1 MTGYKENQ
9 LIHIDPIEAFQDN
22 YIWLIHNDQNSIIV
36 DPGDA
41 GPVISALERK
51 NLNLVA
57 ILITHHHA
65 DHIGGV
71 MELQEKYP
79 HIKIFA
85 PQKDKYDFVNISL
98 KNGDEI
104 NIPELQINYKI
115 IEIPGHTRGHIAY
128 YDKKNLFCGDTLFA
142 CGCGKIFDG
151 THEQM
156 YNSLKKISAL
166 PKDTK
171 IYCAHEYTKK
181 NITFA
186 LSLDSDDTNLKLRKA
201 LVSNMKNTIP
211 SSLEEELK
219 TNPFLKCTSLEAF
232 KRLRDL
238 KDQY

>member
-41 GPVISALERK
+41 EPVINALERK

-71 MELQEKYP
+71 MALQEKYP

-85 PQKDKYDFVNISL
+85 PQKDKYEFVNISL

-186 LSLDSDDTNLKLRKA
+186 LSLDPDDINLKLRKES
-201 LVSNMKNTIP
+201 LSNVTNTIP

>member
-22 YIWLIHNDQNSIIV
+22 YIWLIHNDQNSVIV

-65 DHIGGV
+65 DHIDGV
-71 MELQEKYP
+71 IALQEKYP

>member
-65 DHIGGV
+65 DHIDGV
-71 MELQEKYP
+71 IALQEKYP

>member
-22 YIWLIHNDQNSIIV
+22 YIWLIHNDQNSVIV

-71 MELQEKYP
+71 IALQEKYP

-156 YNSLKKISAL
+156 YNSLKKISTL

-186 LSLDSDDTNLKLRKA
+186 LSLDPDDINLKLRKA
-201 LVSNMKNTIP
+201 LVSNIKNTIP

>member
-186 LSLDSDDTNLKLRKA
+186 LSLDPDDTNLKLRKA
-201 LVSNMKNTIP
+201 LVSNIKNTIP

>member
-41 GPVISALERK
+41 KPVVSALERK
-51 NLNLVA
+51 KLNLVA

-71 MELQEKYP
+71 IALQEKYP

-115 IEIPGHTRGHIAY
+115 IEIPVHTQGHIAY
-128 YDKKNLFCGDTLFA
+128 YDMKNLFCGDTLFA
-142 CGCGKIFDG
+142 CGCGRIFDG

-166 PKDTK
+166 PKSTK

-181 NITFA
+181 NIAFA
-186 LSLDSDDTNLKLRKA
+186 LSLNPNDVNLKSREKL
-201 LVSNMKNTIP
+201 LSNVKNTIP

-219 TNPFLKCTSLEAF
+219 TNPFLKCTSFEAF
-232 KRLRDL
+232 KKLRDL

>member
-41 GPVISALERK
+41 KPVVSALERK
-51 NLNLVA
+51 KLNLVA

-71 MELQEKYP
+71 IALQEKYP

-115 IEIPGHTRGHIAY
+115 IEIPGHTQGHIAY
-128 YDKKNLFCGDTLFA
+128 YDMKNLFCGDTLFA
-142 CGCGKIFDG
+142 CGCGRIFDG

-166 PKDTK
+166 PKSTK

-181 NITFA
+181 NIAFA
-186 LSLDSDDTNLKLRKA
+186 LSLNPNDLNLKLRKEF
-201 LVSNMKNTIP
+201 LSNVRNTIP

-219 TNPFLKCTSLEAF
+219 TNPFLRCTSFEAF
-232 KRLRDL
+232 KKLRDL

>member
-22 YIWLIHNDQNSIIV
+22 YIWLIHKDQNSVIV

-71 MELQEKYP
+71 IALQEKYP

-181 NITFA
+181 NISFA
-186 LSLDSDDTNLKLRKA
+186 LSLDPDDTNLKLRKA
-201 LVSNMKNTIP
+201 LVSNIKNTIP

>member
-41 GPVISALERK
+41 KPVISALERK
-51 NLNLVA
+51 KLNLVA

-71 MELQEKYP
+71 IALQEKYP

-115 IEIPGHTRGHIAY
+115 IEIPGHTQGHIAY
-128 YDKKNLFCGDTLFA
+128 YDMKNLFCGDTLFA
-142 CGCGKIFDG
+142 CGCGRIFDG

-181 NITFA
+181 NISFA
-186 LSLDSDDTNLKLRKA
+186 LSLDPDDTNLKLRKA
-201 LVSNMKNTIP
+201 LVSNIKNTIP

>member
-9 LIHIDPIEAFQDN
+9 LIHIHAIEAFQDN

-41 GPVISALERK
+41 KPVISALERK
-51 NLNLVA
+51 KLNLVA
-57 ILITHHHA
+57 VLITHHHA

-71 MELQEKYP
+71 MALQEKYP
-79 HIKIFA
+79 HIKVFA
-85 PQKDKYDFVNISL
+85 PEKDNYDFVNISL

-115 IEIPGHTRGHIAY
+115 IEIPGHTQGHIAY
-128 YDKKNLFCGDTLFA
+128 YDMKNLFCGDTLFA
-142 CGCGKIFDG
+142 CGCGRIFDG

-166 PKDTK
+166 PKSTK

-181 NITFA
+181 NIAFA
-186 LSLDSDDTNLKLRKA
+186 LSLNPNDLNLKLRKEF
-201 LVSNMKNTIP
+201 LSNVRNTIP

-219 TNPFLKCTSLEAF
+219 TNPFLRCTSFEAF
-232 KRLRDL
+232 KKLRDL

>member
-71 MELQEKYP
+71 IALQEKYP

-181 NITFA
+181 NISFA
-186 LSLDSDDTNLKLRKA
+186 LSLDPDDTNLKLRKA

>member
-9 LIHIDPIEAFQDN
+9 LINIDPIEAFQDN
-22 YIWLIHNDQNSIIV
+22 YIWLIHNDQNSVIV

-71 MELQEKYP
+71 IALQEKYP

-181 NITFA
+181 NISFA
-186 LSLDSDDTNLKLRKA
+186 LSLDPDDTNLKLRKA
-201 LVSNMKNTIP
+201 LVSNIKNTIP

>member
-41 GPVISALERK
+41 EPVINALERK

-71 MELQEKYP
+71 MALQEKYP

-85 PQKDKYDFVNISL
+85 PQKDKYEFVNISL
-98 KNGDEI
+98 ENGDEI

-115 IEIPGHTRGHIAY
+115 IEIPGHTQGHIAY

-186 LSLDSDDTNLKLRKA
+186 LSLDPDDTNLQLRKA

>member
-22 YIWLIHNDQNSIIV
+22 YIWLIHNDQNSVIV

-71 MELQEKYP
+71 IALQEKYP

-181 NITFA
+181 NISFA
-186 LSLDSDDTNLKLRKA
+186 LSLDPDDTNLKLRKA
-201 LVSNMKNTIP
+201 LVFNMKNTIP

>member
-41 GPVISALERK
+41 EPVINALERK

-71 MELQEKYP
+71 MALQEKYP

-85 PQKDKYDFVNISL
+85 PQKDKYEFVNISL

-186 LSLDSDDTNLKLRKA
+186 LSLDPDDKNLQLRKA

>member
-22 YIWLIHNDQNSIIV
+22 YIWLIHNDQNSVIV

-71 MELQEKYP
+71 IALQEKYP

-166 PKDTK
+166 PEDTK

-181 NITFA
+181 NISFA
-186 LSLDSDDTNLKLRKA
+186 LSLDPDDTNLKLRKA
-201 LVSNMKNTIP
+201 LVSNIKNTIP

>member
-22 YIWLIHNDQNSIIV
+22 YIWLIHNDQNSVIV

-71 MELQEKYP
+71 IALQEKYP

-156 YNSLKKISAL
+156 YNSLKKISTL

-186 LSLDSDDTNLKLRKA
+186 LSLDPDDINLKLRKA
-201 LVSNMKNTIP
+201 LVSSMKNTIP

>member
-41 GPVISALERK
+41 EPVINALERK

-57 ILITHHHA
+57 IFITHHHA

-71 MELQEKYP
+71 MALQEKYP

-85 PQKDKYDFVNISL
+85 PQKDKYEFVNISL

-186 LSLDSDDTNLKLRKA
+186 LSLDPDDTNLKLRKA

>member
-41 GPVISALERK
+41 EPVINALERK

-71 MELQEKYP
+71 MALQEKYP

-85 PQKDKYDFVNISL
+85 PQKDKYEFVNISL

-115 IEIPGHTRGHIAY
+115 IEIPGHTQGHIAY

-181 NITFA
+181 NIAFA
-186 LSLDSDDTNLKLRKA
+186 LSLDPDDTNLKLRKES
-201 LVSNMKNTIP
+201 LSNVTNTIP

-232 KRLRDL
+232 KSLRDL

>member
-41 GPVISALERK
+41 KPVISALERK
-51 NLNLVA
+51 KLNLVA

-71 MELQEKYP
+71 IALQEKYP
-79 HIKIFA
+79 QIKIFA

-115 IEIPGHTRGHIAY
+115 IEIPGHTQGHIAY
-128 YDKKNLFCGDTLFA
+128 YDMKNLFCGDTLFA

-181 NITFA
+181 NISFA
-186 LSLDSDDTNLKLRKA
+186 LSLDPDDTNLKLRKA
-201 LVSNMKNTIP
+201 LISNIKNTIP

>member
-22 YIWLIHNDQNSIIV
+22 YIWLIHNDQNSIVV

-41 GPVISALERK
+41 NPVITALERK
-51 NLNLVA
+51 NLRLVA

-71 MELQEKYP
+71 IALQEKYP

-181 NITFA
+181 NISFA
-186 LSLDSDDTNLKLRKA
+186 LSLDPDDTNLKLRKA
-201 LVSNMKNTIP
+201 LVSNIKNTIP

>member
-9 LIHIDPIEAFQDN
+9 LIHIEPIEAFQDN
-22 YIWLIHNDQNSIIV
+22 YIWLIHNDKNSIVV

-41 GPVISALERK
+41 NPVIETLERK
-51 NLNLVA
+51 NLGLIA

-71 MELQEKYP
+71 RELQKKYP
-79 HIKIFA
+79 NIKIFA
-85 PQKDKYDFVNISL
+85 PYKDKYDFVNKSL

-115 IEIPGHTRGHIAY
+115 IEIPGHTQGHIAY
-128 YDKKNLFCGDTLFA
+128 YDMKNLFCGDTLFA

-156 YNSLKKISAL
+156 YNSLRKISAL
-166 PKDTK
+166 PKNTK

-181 NITFA
+181 NIAFA
-186 LSLDSDDTNLKLRKA
+186 LSLKPDDMNLKLRREFTSQLKIT
-201 LVSNMKNTIP
+201 VP
-211 SSLEEELK
+211 STLDEELK
-219 TNPFLKCTSLEAF
+219 TNPFLNCHSLEAF
-232 KRLRDL
+232 KKLRDL
-238 KDQY
+238 KDQF

>member
-1 MTGYKENQ
+1 MTGYKENKQ
-9 LIHIDPIEAFQDN
+9 IHIDPIEAFEDN
-22 YIWLIHNDQNSIIV
+22 YIWLIRNDQNCIII
-36 DPGDA
+36 DPGIA
-41 GPVISALERK
+41 APVIACLERR
-51 NLNLVA
+51 NLKLIA

-71 MELQEKYP
+71 LELQEKYR

-85 PQKDKYDFVNISL
+85 PQKDKYNFVNIGL

-115 IEIPGHTRGHIAY
+115 IEIPGHTQGHIAY
-128 YDKKNLFCGDTLFA
+128 YDMKNLFCGDTLFA
-142 CGCGKIFDG
+142 CGCGRIFDG

-156 YNSLKKISAL
+156 YDSLKKISNL
-166 PKDTK
+166 PLDTK

-181 NITFA
+181 NIAFA
-186 LSLDSDDTNLKLRKA
+186 LSLNPNDMNLKRRNKSI
-201 LVSNMKNTIP
+201 SNLKITIP
-211 SSLEEELK
+211 SLLEEELK
-219 TNPFLKCTSLEAF
+219 TNPFLNCSNLEAF

>member
-41 GPVISALERK
+41 KPVVSALERK
-51 NLNLVA
+51 KLNLVA

-71 MELQEKYP
+71 IALQEKYP

-128 YDKKNLFCGDTLFA
+128 YDMKNLFCGDTLFA

-181 NITFA
+181 NIAFA
-186 LSLDSDDTNLKLRKA
+186 LSLNPNDEDLKLRKA
-201 LVSNMKNTIP
+201 LISSLKNTIP
-211 SSLEEELK
+211 SFLEEELK
-219 TNPFLKCTSLEAF
+219 TNPFLKCTSFEAF
-232 KRLRDL
+232 KKLRDL

>member
-22 YIWLIHNDQNSIIV
+22 YIWLIHNDQNSVIV

-71 MELQEKYP
+71 IALQEKYP

-104 NIPELQINYKI
+104 NTPELQINYKI

-181 NITFA
+181 NISFA
-186 LSLDSDDTNLKLRKA
+186 LSLDPDDTNLKLRKA
-201 LVSNMKNTIP
+201 LVSNIKNTIP

>member
-9 LIHIDPIEAFQDN
+9 LIHIHAIEAFQDN

-41 GPVISALERK
+41 KPVISALERK
-51 NLNLVA
+51 KLNLVA
-57 ILITHHHA
+57 VLITHHHA

-71 MELQEKYP
+71 MALQEKYP
-79 HIKIFA
+79 HIKVFA
-85 PQKDKYDFVNISL
+85 PEKDNYDFVNISL

-115 IEIPGHTRGHIAY
+115 IEIPGHTQGHIAY
-128 YDKKNLFCGDTLFA
+128 YDMKNLFCGDTLFA
-142 CGCGKIFDG
+142 CGCGRIFDG
-151 THEQM
+151 THQQM

-166 PKDTK
+166 PKSTK

-181 NITFA
+181 NIAFA
-186 LSLDSDDTNLKLRKA
+186 LSLNPNDLNLKLRKEF
-201 LVSNMKNTIP
+201 LSNVRNTIP

-219 TNPFLKCTSLEAF
+219 TNPFLRCTSFEAF
-232 KRLRDL
+232 KKLRDL

>member
-41 GPVISALERK
+41 KPVISALERK
-51 NLNLVA
+51 KLNLVA

-71 MELQEKYP
+71 IALQEKYP

-115 IEIPGHTRGHIAY
+115 IEIPGHTQGHIAY
-128 YDKKNLFCGDTLFA
+128 YDMKNLFCGDTLFA
-142 CGCGKIFDG
+142 CGCGRIFDG

-166 PKDTK
+166 PKSTK

-181 NITFA
+181 NIAFA
-186 LSLDSDDTNLKLRKA
+186 LSLNPNDLNLKLRKEF
-201 LVSNMKNTIP
+201 LSNVRNTIP

-219 TNPFLKCTSLEAF
+219 TNPFLRCTSFEAF
-232 KRLRDL
+232 KKLRDL

>member
-181 NITFA
+181 NISFA
-186 LSLDSDDTNLKLRKA
+186 LSLDPDDTNLKLRKA

>member
-22 YIWLIHNDQNSIIV
+22 YIWLIHNDQNSVIV

-181 NITFA
+181 NISFA
-186 LSLDSDDTNLKLRKA
+186 LSLDPDDTNLKLRKA
-201 LVSNMKNTIP
+201 LVFNMKNTIP

>member
-9 LIHIDPIEAFQDN
+9 LIHIVPIEAFQDN

-41 GPVISALERK
+41 KPVISALDRK
-51 NLNLVA
+51 KLNLVA

-71 MELQEKYP
+71 IALQDKYP

-85 PQKDKYDFVNISL
+85 PQKDKYDFVNTSL
-98 KNGDEI
+98 KDGDEI

-128 YDKKNLFCGDTLFA
+128 YDMKNLFCGDTLFA

-181 NITFA
+181 NIAFA
-186 LSLDSDDTNLKLRKA
+186 LSLNPNDEDLKLRKA
-201 LVSNMKNTIP
+201 LISNLKNTIP
-211 SSLEEELK
+211 SFLEEELK
-219 TNPFLKCTSLEAF
+219 TNPFLKCTSFEAF
-232 KRLRDL
+232 KKLRDL

>member
-9 LIHIDPIEAFQDN
+9 LIHIVPIEAFQDN

-41 GPVISALERK
+41 KPVVSALERK
-51 NLNLVA
+51 KLNLVA

-71 MELQEKYP
+71 IALQEKYP

-115 IEIPGHTRGHIAY
+115 IEIPGHTQGHIAY
-128 YDKKNLFCGDTLFA
+128 YDMKNLFCGDTLFA
-142 CGCGKIFDG
+142 CGCGRIFDG

-166 PKDTK
+166 PKSTK

-181 NITFA
+181 NIAFA
-186 LSLDSDDTNLKLRKA
+186 LSLNPNDLNLKLRKEF
-201 LVSNMKNTIP
+201 LSNVRNTIP

-219 TNPFLKCTSLEAF
+219 TNPFLRCTSFEAF
-232 KRLRDL
+232 KKLRDL

>member
-9 LIHIDPIEAFQDN
+9 LIHIVPIEAFQDN

-41 GPVISALERK
+41 KPVISALDRK
-51 NLNLVA
+51 KLNLVA

-71 MELQEKYP
+71 IALQDKYP

-85 PQKDKYDFVNISL
+85 PQKDKYDFVNTSL
-98 KNGDEI
+98 KDGDEI

-128 YDKKNLFCGDTLFA
+128 YDMKNLFCGDTLFA

-181 NITFA
+181 NIAFA
-186 LSLDSDDTNLKLRKA
+186 LSLNPNDEELKLRKA
-201 LVSNMKNTIP
+201 LISNLKNTIP
-211 SSLEEELK
+211 SFLEEELK
-219 TNPFLKCTSLEAF
+219 TNPFLKCTSFEAF

>member
-41 GPVISALERK
+41 EPVINALERK

-71 MELQEKYP
+71 MALQEKYP

-85 PQKDKYDFVNISL
+85 PQKDKYEFVNISL

-115 IEIPGHTRGHIAY
+115 IEIPGHTQGHIAY
-128 YDKKNLFCGDTLFA
+128 YDMENLFCGDTLFA
-142 CGCGKIFDG
+142 GGCGKIFDG

-181 NITFA
+181 NIAFA
-186 LSLDSDDTNLKLRKA
+186 LSLDPDDTNLQLRKA

>member
-22 YIWLIHNDQNSIIV
+22 YIWLIHNDQNSVIV

-181 NITFA
+181 NISFA
-186 LSLDSDDTNLKLRKA
+186 LSLDPDDTNLKLRKA
-201 LVSNMKNTIP
+201 LISNIKNTIP

>member
-22 YIWLIHNDQNSIIV
+22 YIWLIHNDQNCVIV

-71 MELQEKYP
+71 IALQEKYP

-181 NITFA
+181 NISFA
-186 LSLDSDDTNLKLRKA
+186 LSLDPDDTNLKLRKA
-201 LVSNMKNTIP
+201 LVFNMKNTIP

>member
-9 LIHIDPIEAFQDN
+9 LIHIDPIKAFQDN

-41 GPVISALERK
+41 GPVINALERK

-71 MELQEKYP
+71 IALQEKYP

-181 NITFA
+181 NISFA
-186 LSLDSDDTNLKLRKA
+186 LSLDPDDTNLKLRKA
-201 LVSNMKNTIP
+201 LVSNIKNTIP